1 MDAEIVSV
9 SKNNVLDAKLIY
21 AILKKSK
28 ILISCITA
36 SVFFISLAVSIS
48 MPNIYR
54 AQVLVAAT
62 EDDSKSSLG
71 SIAGQFSGIASLAGV
86 NIGNSGSDK
95 ALIALEIL
103 KSRDFINRFINKRDI
118 SVPLIAGKHWDGAN
132 FLIDETIYDIKNQKW
147 LINDGIEPTNWD
159 LYSAF
164 ISNLYISRDK
174 TTGLITIGID
184 HNSPQIAKQWVTWLV
199 SDLNQHIKNNEVDE
213 ATKNISF
220 LQKEL
225 NQTIVADMQ
234 KMFYQLIEQQYKTVM
249 LANVRE
255 EYMFKILDP
264 AVVPQEKMKP
274 KRTIIVVLSTVLG
287 FFLGVLITIIR
298 YFFNEDSN

>member
-9 SKNNVLDAKLIY
+9 NKNKVLDAKLIFE
-21 AILKKSK
+21 ILKKSK
-28 ILISCITA
+28 VLIFCITA
-36 SVFFISLAVSIS
+36 SVFFISLVVSIS

-54 AQVLVAAT
+54 AQVLVAST

-86 NIGNSGSDK
+86 NLGNSGADK

-103 KSRDFINRFINKRDI
+103 KSREFINRFINKRNI
-118 SVPLIAGKHWDGAN
+118 SVPLIAGKKWDGMN
-132 FLIDETIYDIKNQKW
+132 LLIDERIYDIKNRKW
-147 LINDGIEPTNWD
+147 LIDEGVAPTDWD

-164 ISNLYISRDK
+164 MNKLIISRDK
-174 TTGLITIGID
+174 TTRLITIAID
-184 HNSPQIAKQWVTWLV
+184 HNSPQIAKDWVTWLV
-199 SDLNQHIKNNEVDE
+199 ADLNQHIKTTEVDE
-213 ATKNISF
+213 ATMNISF
-220 LQKEL
+220 LKKEL

-255 EYMFKILDP
+255 QYMFKIIDP
-264 AVVPQEKMKP
+264 AVVPQDKFKP
-274 KRTIIVVLSTVLG
+274 KRSVMVVLSTFLG
-287 FFLGVLITIIR
+287 FFVSVIVAIIR
-298 YFFNEDSN
+298 FSIKANR